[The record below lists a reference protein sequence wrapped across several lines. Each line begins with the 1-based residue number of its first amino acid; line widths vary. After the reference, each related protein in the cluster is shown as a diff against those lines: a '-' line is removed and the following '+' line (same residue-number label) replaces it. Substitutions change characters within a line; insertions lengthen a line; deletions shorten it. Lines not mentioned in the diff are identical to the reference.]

1 VRPYFT
7 PGLGY
12 TYPPGK
18 APPTNFPG
26 EIPTL
31 SPYKTFPPGLGPTLS
46 PYRTPGPGYT
56 YPPGKVPRVG
66 ISPGYLVGGTFPG
79 GYVYPGPGVKYGV
92 IVGKRPGGN
101 GLNGDKVGSFPG
113 AKVCPRY

>member
-1 VRPYFT
+1 LVGGT
-7 PGLGY
+7 LPGGY
-12 TYPPGK
+12 VYPSPGVK
-18 APPTNFPG
+18 YGRTVGNKSG
-26 EIPTL
+26 GN
-31 SPYKTFPPGLGPTLS
+31 GLYGD
-46 PYRTPGPGYT
+46 
-56 YPPGKVPRVG
+56 RVG

-113 AKVCPRY
+113 AKVCPGY